1 MTEPNVYAGQD
12 LELSHLLAYIDLVG
26 LDGLTADY
34 RTRPRDKY
42 DMDKDLLNKASRRGF
57 SVRFPQAT
65 IGPTYYLP
73 FKANLILEVPDW
85 SGEVEKF
92 GSLSNLVEELTEV
105 LVVVGWADSKA
116 AEAGQKDTYHED
128 RLASAYNAARIK
140 LALARIGL
148 EKNLPF
154 WFSE

>member
-1 MTEPNVYAGQD
+1 M
-12 LELSHLLAYIDLVG
+12 
-26 LDGLTADY
+26 
-34 RTRPRDKY
+34 
-42 DMDKDLLNKASRRGF
+42 
-57 SVRFPQAT
+57 RFPQAT

-105 LVVVGWADSKA
+105 LVVVEWADSKA